1 MDLLDRLRP
10 RWRHSDPEVRAAAA
24 RDLAPEDCDAVET
37 LARDPDVRVRRV
49 AVKKLD
55 DPAGSTRSLATT
67 PMRACARS
75 RPSARGLAG

>member
-24 RDLAPEDCDAVET
+24 RDLVPEDRDAVET

-49 AVKKLD
+49 AVKKVTTRRC
-55 DPAGSTRSLATT
+55 STRL
-67 PMRACARS
+67 PGR
-75 RPSARGLAG
+75 